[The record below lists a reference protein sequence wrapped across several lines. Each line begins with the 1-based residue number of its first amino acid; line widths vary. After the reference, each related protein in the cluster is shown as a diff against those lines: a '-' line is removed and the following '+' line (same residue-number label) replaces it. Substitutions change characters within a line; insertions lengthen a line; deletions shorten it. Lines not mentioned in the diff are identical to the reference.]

1 MSIAKKYLLLSALLG
16 AVITLCLG
24 SLLMVSYHRNDF
36 LERKVQ
42 ELEAQLAQYSQA
54 RMAAIQMAGPGAASS
69 PIDRM
74 IKDLSTRFVDDPR
87 TIAQKL
93 HDFLNKH
100 TDAQH
105 QAIACKV
112 VADMADNRDALGDQ
126 ELDWLYQQQTGPA
139 FKRVVAQVLSLRGD
153 NRRLDAYLAEHQ
165 AGLASNIPGER
176 RKALGELAKTR
187 YAGAADLIAPLLGDT
202 DTTVLLD
209 ALLALRATGNER
221 HIGPLQ
227 ELAKHPDPS
236 VSWLAADVLN
246 NLEMLSEK
254 ARIRLL
260 STDIVAELPPIA
272 P

>member
-1 MSIAKKYLLLSALLG
+1 MSIAKKYLLLSVLLG

-36 LERKVQ
+36 LERRVQ
-42 ELEAQLAQYSQA
+42 ELESQLAQYSQA
-54 RMAAIQMAGPGAASS
+54 RMTAIKMAGPGAASS
-69 PIDRM
+69 PVDRM

-87 TIAQKL
+87 TIAEKL
-93 HDFLNKH
+93 HDFLNEQ

-126 ELDWLYQQQTGPA
+126 ELAWLYRQQTGA

-153 NRRLDAYLAEHQ
+153 NRLLDAYIAEHQ
-165 AGLASNIPGER
+165 AGLASDNPGER

-187 YAGAADLIAPLLGDT
+187 YAGAADMVVPLLGDT

-221 HIGPLQ
+221 HIEPLQ
-227 ELAKHPDPS
+227 ELVKHPDPS
-236 VSWLAADVLN
+236 VSWLAADALN
-246 NLEMLSEK
+246 NLETLSEK

-260 STDIVAELPPIA
+260 SPDIVAELPPIA

>member
-16 AVITLCLG
+16 AVIALCLG
-24 SLLMVSYHRNDF
+24 SLLMVSYHRNDL
-36 LERKVQ
+36 LERRVQ
-42 ELEAQLAQYSQA
+42 ELESQLAQYSQE
-54 RMAAIQMAGPGAASS
+54 RMTAIKMAGPGAASS
-69 PIDRM
+69 PVDRM

-87 TIAQKL
+87 TIAEKL
-93 HDFLNKH
+93 RDFLNEQ

-112 VADMADNRDALGDQ
+112 IADMADNRDALGDQ
-126 ELDWLYQQQTGPA
+126 ELDWLYRQQTGPV

-153 NRRLDAYLAEHQ
+153 NQLLDTYIAEHQ
-165 AGLASNIPGER
+165 AGLASDNPGER

-187 YAGAADLIAPLLGDT
+187 YAGAADMIIPLLGDT
-202 DTTVLLD
+202 DVTVLLD

-221 HIGPLQ
+221 HIGPLR

-236 VSWLAADVLN
+236 VGWLAADTLN
-246 NLEMLSEK
+246 NLEILSEK

-260 STDIVAELPPIA
+260 SSDIVAELPPIA

>member
-1 MSIAKKYLLLSALLG
+1 MSIAKKYLLLSVLLG

-36 LERKVQ
+36 LERRVQ
-42 ELEAQLAQYSQA
+42 ELESQLAQYSQA
-54 RMAAIQMAGPGAASS
+54 RMTAIKMAGPGAASS
-69 PIDRM
+69 PVDRM

-87 TIAQKL
+87 TIAEKL
-93 HDFLNKH
+93 HDFLNEQ

-126 ELDWLYQQQTGPA
+126 ELDWLYRQQTGA
-139 FKRVVAQVLSLRGD
+139 LKRVVAQVLSLRGD
-153 NRRLDAYLAEHQ
+153 NRLLDAYIAEHQ
-165 AGLASNIPGER
+165 AALASDNPGER

-187 YAGAADLIAPLLGDT
+187 YAGAADMVVPLLGDT

-227 ELAKHPDPS
+227 ELVKHPDPS
-236 VSWLAADVLN
+236 VGWLAADALN
-246 NLEMLSEK
+246 NLEILSEK

-260 STDIVAELPPIA
+260 SADIVAELPPIA